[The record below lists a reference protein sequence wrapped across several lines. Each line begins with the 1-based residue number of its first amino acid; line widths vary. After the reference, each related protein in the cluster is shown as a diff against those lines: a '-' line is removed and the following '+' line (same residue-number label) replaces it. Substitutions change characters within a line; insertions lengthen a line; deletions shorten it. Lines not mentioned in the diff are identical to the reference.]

1 MSDGLGKIRFKSP
14 IKISTKG
21 GLKVGVQSPVQVD
34 KGTKPLEIVSGIAK
48 AVVSPVTA
56 PVKAVNKLLDKVQ
69 DQKASDPFGGMCW
82 TTMNAWYADFTKSAV
97 STERAFVLARGRSA
111 SAAELAQLRK
121 ISNRTPVDHYRYLRS
136 KKDRRNDKVSSSCD
150 KSTNDLFMADVRR
163 RESEIVSMLSKEAA
177 SKPVTKTQ
185 SQATAIPQ
193 IERYVAPQVVI
204 DAVSSTPARVAISVA
219 VVGVAALVAYRIVR
233 NS

>member
-1 MSDGLGKIRFKSP
+1 MSDGLGKIRFKFP

-34 KGTKPLEIVSGIAK
+34 KGTKPLQIVSGIAK
-48 AVVSPVTA
+48 AIASPVTA
-56 PVKAVNKLLDKVQ
+56 PIKVVNKALDKAQ
-69 DQKASDPFGGMCW
+69 DQKPSDPFLGMCW
-82 TTMNAWYADFTKSAV
+82 TTMNSWYADFARSAV
-97 STERAFVLARGRSA
+97 STERTFVLAKGRAATA
-111 SAAELAQLRK
+111 SELAQMRK
-121 ISNRTPVDHYRYLRS
+121 ITNRTPAEHYKYLRS
-136 KKDRRNDKVSSSCD
+136 KRDRKNEKVSSTCD
-150 KSTNDLFMADVRR
+150 NATNDLFMADVRR

-177 SKPVTKTQ
+177 SKPVTKNQ
-185 SQATAIPQ
+185 AQATAASQ

-204 DAVSSTPARVAISVA
+204 DAVSSTPARFAISVA

>member
-34 KGTKPLEIVSGIAK
+34 KGTKAFEIIKGVVLLPL
-48 AVVSPVTA
+48 A
-56 PVKAVNKLLDKVQ
+56 PVAAVNKAIDSLKPN
-69 DQKASDPFGGMCW
+69 SDPFGGMCW
-82 TTMNAWYADFTKSAV
+82 TSMNVWYSEFTRSAI
-97 STERAFVLARGRSA
+97 STERAFLLARGR
-111 SAAELAQLRK
+111 AATATELAQLRK
-121 ISNRTPVDHYRYLRS
+121 ISNRTPVDHYKYLRS
-136 KKDRRNDKVSSSCD
+136 KKYRTNDKVSSACD
-150 KSTNDLFMADVRR
+150 KPTDDLFMADVRR

-185 SQATAIPQ
+185 AQATAIPQ